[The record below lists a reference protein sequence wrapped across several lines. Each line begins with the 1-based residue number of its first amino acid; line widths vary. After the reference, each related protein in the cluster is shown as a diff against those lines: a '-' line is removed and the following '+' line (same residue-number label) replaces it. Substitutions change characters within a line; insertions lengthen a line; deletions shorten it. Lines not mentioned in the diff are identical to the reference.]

1 MAQSQYSVQEM
12 SEIQINNQKF
22 LQKLEDLKNDFLNK
36 PNYNDKKYRVSSAN
50 WNKCNVEDFYCGRTY
65 LDHMLR
71 NQDAHPGYPEE
82 HMAQPIAHMV
92 RIDPDIW
99 TDYRDK
105 ARTEFCID
113 IGAQHAAL
121 TNYYPPGG
129 FVGWHTNWDACCYQV
144 LFTWSRTGDGYFRYY
159 DKENDEM
166 ITIEDKPGWQARHFY
181 FGRKDEIKYHCWHSA
196 YTWSE
201 RITLAYKFDNG
212 GMESAHNKTA
222 ILLRDQLIEEIES
235 HE

>member
-1 MAQSQYSVQEM
+1 M

-22 LQKLEDLKNDFLNK
+22 LQKLEDLKDDFFSR
-36 PNYNDKKYRVSSAN
+36 PDYNDQKYRVSSSN
-50 WNKCNVEDFYCGRTY
+50 WNKCNIEDFYCGRTY
-65 LDHMLR
+65 LNHCLLTQDTHM
-71 NQDAHPGYPEE
+71 GYPEE
-82 HMAQPIAHMV
+82 HMAQPISRMV
-92 RIDPDIW
+92 DVNPEIW
-99 TDYRDK
+99 TDFRDK
-105 ARTEFCID
+105 ARTEFTIE

-129 FVGWHTNWDACCYQV
+129 FVGWHTNWDANAYQV

-159 DKENDEM
+159 DAKNDEI

-181 FGRKDEIKYHCWHSA
+181 FGRKDEVNHHCWHSA

-201 RITLAYKFDNG
+201 RITLAYKFDNVSL
-212 GMESAHNKTA
+212 ESPNNKTA

-235 HE
+235 DE